1 MIKVFWRVEH
11 RYKSKRFCPHNPSR
25 ENTHSHDKMSSAPPP
40 DYCVCD
46 SDAYSGIIRE
56 VFRVCAYAPI
66 EYIGFLSGVFSVV
79 FWFVCQF
86 PQILKN
92 YRLKTSEGLSMHFLL
107 LWATGDSCNL
117 IACLLTGDQTPI
129 QIYTAVYFLMSDSVL
144 IPSLCCIRKDN
155 YEEDG
160 LNIGG
165 EMMRDVGVQPNSSSP
180 ITNDVMSMIDENIS
194 TIQDEDKGNNDSCGD
209 DVHPPSTPKHR
220 NQKKNKKKKPVSP
233 STYISGFL
241 GAGVS
246 VYSFRSFSSSGTM
259 NSMSGATRTL
269 QSATGCLNHAISKNQ
284 NESSLSV
291 IGTHGDVLF
300 RWESVSDFKNRRRK
314 SCEGVSMLMFFFAI
328 SANITYGIS
337 IIFMK
342 NFRWMK
348 SSIS

>member
-1 MIKVFWRVEH
+1 
-11 RYKSKRFCPHNPSR
+11 
-25 ENTHSHDKMSSAPPP
+25 
-40 DYCVCD
+40 
-46 SDAYSGIIRE
+46 
-56 VFRVCAYAPI
+56 
-66 EYIGFLSGVFSVV
+66 
-79 FWFVCQF
+79 
-86 PQILKN
+86 
-92 YRLKTSEGLSMHFLL
+92 MHFLL

-144 IPSLCCIRKDN
+144 ISQFVLYSKRQLRRRR
-155 YEEDG
+155 G

-180 ITNDVMSMIDENIS
+180 IANEVMSMIDENIS
-194 TIQDEDKGNNDSCGD
+194 TIHDEDKGNNDSCGD

-269 QSATGCLNHAISKNQ
+269 QSATGCLNHAISKT
-284 NESSLSV
+284 SKTRV
-291 IGTHGDVLF
+291 VFGRFIGYASATCYLGGRVFQIL
-300 RWESVSDFKNRRRK
+300 KNRRRK

-328 SANITYGIS
+328 SANVTYGIS

-342 NFRWMK
+342 NFRWDEIVHSLSFLCGSFGTCGLDMYILMQ
-348 SSIS
+348 SRYYRTLGTDTSTHTSGSAGRTSDEREASVHLLSQEAVEDV